1 MENPGIDVAAL
12 MTPPDIMS
20 KKCALC
26 IQPHPDDNEIGMGGT
41 VAALAA
47 AGCRVCYLTVTNG
60 DKGNKNPNATCE
72 ETAAQRH
79 AEALAAGR
87 HLGVSEFYFL
97 DHGDGTINDVPA
109 LSDEIGRVIA
119 QVKPDVVFMPD
130 PFLNYECHWDHVVTG
145 RAAANAAVH
154 LPMDSALAFY
164 FTAAPNRVV
173 DITDTFEKKFE
184 AIAIHDSQM
193 TPETLALYRVY
204 FGMKGQELAVGKG
217 FALGEGFKVLSPLHC
232 HCFVDAER
240 I

>member
-12 MTPPDIMS
+12 LTPPEILD

-47 AGCRVCYLTVTNG
+47 AGCKVCYLTVTNG
-60 DKGNKNPNATCE
+60 DKGNKNPAATPA

-79 AEALAAGR
+79 AEAIAAGE

-97 DHGDGTINDVPA
+97 DHGDGTLNDVVG
-109 LSDEIGRVIA
+109 LSAEIGQVIA
-119 QVKPDVVFMPD
+119 KVQPDIVFAPD
-130 PFLNYECHWDHVVTG
+130 PFLNYECHWDHVITG
-145 RAAANAAVH
+145 RAAANVAPHGAG
-154 LPMDSALAFY
+154 AIAFY

-193 TPETLALYRVY
+193 TPETLAMYRVY
-204 FGMKGQELAVGKG
+204 FGMKGQELAAGRG
-217 FALGEGFKVLSPLHC
+217 FALGEGFKVLGPLHC

-240 I
+240 L